1 MKYHNRSFPLL
12 NEVVAI
18 RVDSYEEDYAVKV
31 TLLEYE
37 KPAMIYSQELSKKR
51 VRNFKDIVRI
61 GEETAATVTNVD
73 EAQGHIDVSLRIT
86 TEDDKIAM
94 ATRRFKHRLV
104 YDVVERV
111 AAAVNCPIEE
121 LFESIVWK
129 LDSDEDGQGH
139 GAYDAFVSCNDPD
152 VDPVT
157 VLNTPHVT
165 EFVQA
170 ISTRMPKPSFTV
182 THEQR
187 LVSVDTLAGPE
198 KLTAALNAAAATGVQ
213 VWIIAPPM
221 YRFVATDVNE
231 ARAKARIDAAAAAA
245 IAAIA

>member
-1 MKYHNRSFPLL
+1 MKYYNRSFPSL

-18 RVDSYEEDYAVKV
+18 RIDSYQEDYAVKV
-31 TLLEYE
+31 TLLEYD

-86 TEDDKIAM
+86 GEDEKTEM
-94 ATRRFKHRLV
+94 ANLRFKHRLV

-111 AAAVNCPIEE
+111 ATAVGCPIED
-121 LFESIVWK
+121 LFESVVWK
-129 LDSDEDGQGH
+129 LDAEADG
-139 GAYDAFVSCNDPD
+139 GAYDAFLSCNDPD

-165 EFVQA
+165 EFMNA
-170 ISTRMPKPSFTV
+170 ISTRMPKPSHTV
-182 THEQR
+182 AHEQR

-198 KLTAALNAAAATGVQ
+198 KLTAALNAAAAAGVT
-213 VWIIAPPM
+213 VWIVAPPM

-231 ARAKARIDAAAAAA
+231 TRAKARIDAAVAAATAA
-245 IAAIA
+245 IA